1 MAIPEEDY
9 RQISEIQHFAFCWR
23 QWALIHIEQQ
33 WKDNLWTTEGEIMHK
48 RVHDSSLSESRGDK
62 LIIRIRSLRR
72 LSSSGPSW
80 ARVIGS

>member
-1 MAIPEEDY
+1 MSIPEEDY

-23 QWALIHIEQQ
+23 